1 MKLNALTRLF
11 CLMLITLL
19 AFACNRKSQE
29 NEDDN
34 IRHFEAFDPRV
45 KAAEDSA
52 QANLDLYI
60 DYYKRYSSDTLYA
73 FFIKTSFTEA
83 DQVEHMWSIPF
94 SLYDEGFSCIL
105 SNDPYVVQNYQAGDT
120 VHIAFKDVEDFIIES
135 YDSGTIG
142 NYLQTI
148 VESEN

>member
-1 MKLNALTRLF
+1 MNLKITSRLVW
-11 CLMLITLL
+11 LMLAASL

-52 QANLDLYI
+52 QANLDMYI
-60 DYYKRYSSDTLYA
+60 DYYKRYSNDTLYA

-83 DQVEHMWSIPF
+83 DEVEHMWSIPF
-94 SLYDEGFSCIL
+94 TLYDEGFSCIL
-105 SNDPYVVQNYQAGDT
+105 SNDPYVVQSYQAGDT
-120 VHIAFKDVEDFIIES
+120 VHIDFEDIEDFIIER

-148 VESEN
+148 MEAEN